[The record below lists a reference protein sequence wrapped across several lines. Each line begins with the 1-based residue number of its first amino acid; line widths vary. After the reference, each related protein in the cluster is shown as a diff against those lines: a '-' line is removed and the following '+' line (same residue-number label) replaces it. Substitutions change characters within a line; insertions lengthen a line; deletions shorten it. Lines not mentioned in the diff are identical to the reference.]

1 MASKVKILG
10 LQIHSEINNK
20 VANFQKVASM
30 LRENA
35 DFKPDLVVL
44 PETFN
49 AGYDC
54 ESFRQNAEMIPAG
67 ETSMFLSS
75 SAEKYNTNIT
85 GSFIEKCPDGNFRNA
100 LPMFDRT
107 GAIVAKY
114 HKIHL
119 FSSQDSKEN
128 TYLTTGDRRV
138 IAELD
143 FAKVGMSVCYDI
155 RFCEIYRKMA
165 LDGAEIMICSA
176 AWPYPKLDHWITLN
190 KARAIENQCFVVAV
204 NQAGKNVFGKLD
216 LGQSMVINPWGE
228 IVASAGTQEGVV
240 KAEIDL
246 DMVKNIREEISL
258 FKDRKGEAYV

>member
-1 MASKVKILG
+1 MSKVRILG
-10 LQIHSEINNK
+10 LQMHSELNDK
-20 VANFQKVASM
+20 VANYQKAAAM
-30 LRENA
+30 LKENA
-35 DFKPDLVVL
+35 DFKADLVVL

-54 ESFRQNAEMIPAG
+54 EAFEQNAEVIPADT
-67 ETSMFLSS
+67 TSMFLSGY
-75 SAEKYNTNIT
+75 AQQYQTNIM
-85 GSFIEKCPDGNFRNA
+85 GSFIEKCPDDSYKNA
-100 LPMFDRT
+100 LAVFDRT
-107 GAIVAKY
+107 GLLVSKY

-119 FSSQDSKEN
+119 FSSQDSKEG
-128 TYLTTGDRRV
+128 TYLSNGDKIV
-138 IAELD
+138 VADLD
-143 FAKVGMSVCYDI
+143 FAKVGLSICYDI

-165 LDGAEIMICSA
+165 LCGAQIMVCSA

-228 IVASAGTQEGVV
+228 IIASAGTQEGVV

-246 DMVKNIREEISL
+246 DEVKKIREKISV
-258 FKDRKGEAYV
+258 FKDRKEDVYV